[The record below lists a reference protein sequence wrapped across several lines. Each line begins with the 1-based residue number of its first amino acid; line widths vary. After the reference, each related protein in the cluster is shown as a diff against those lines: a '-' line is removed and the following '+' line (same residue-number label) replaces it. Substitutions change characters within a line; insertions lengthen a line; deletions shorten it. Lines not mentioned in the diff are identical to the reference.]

1 MLWRGEEIA
10 VINSLYHSLK
20 VKSANIQIIIAPNIL
35 FASLDFN
42 PFIANDSL
50 NNNSQ
55 EPDVSFLHDNIS
67 PLDTDYISPSE
78 FNENFKNFWEN
89 SFSVLHLNIRSL
101 HKNFESF
108 VKLVKV
114 SIHHYLFFRNVV

>member
-1 MLWRGEEIA
+1 M
-10 VINSLYHSLK
+10 INSLYYSLK
-20 VKSANIQIIIAPNIL
+20 VKSANIQIIMVPNIL

-42 PFIANDSL
+42 PFMANDSL
-50 NNNSQ
+50 NDNSQ

-89 SFSVLHLNIRSL
+89 SFSKRGLIIKIS
-101 HKNFESF
+101 
-108 VKLVKV
+108 VKTH
-114 SIHHYLFFRNVV
+114 IFN